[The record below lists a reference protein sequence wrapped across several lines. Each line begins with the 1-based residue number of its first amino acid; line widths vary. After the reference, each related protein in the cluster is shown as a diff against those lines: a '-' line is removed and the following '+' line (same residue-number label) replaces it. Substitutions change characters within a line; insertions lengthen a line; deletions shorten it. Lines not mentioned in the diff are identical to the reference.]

1 MPNVRRAGPVTT
13 DPAPHK
19 VINPPTDITKIKSTD
34 ARASFRSALA
44 GAAFDRL
51 KDALES
57 VECRPRDHVSYVLA
71 LCPAHDDREPS
82 LAVYRKPGRARV
94 VCHAGCDDVAV
105 LVPSGSGWRIFST
118 SRAPRTPPLD
128 VSRAVPQVRT
138 VRSVRRRV
146 APLEPAVVVG
156 AYRYADETAGRF
168 T

>member
-13 DPAPHK
+13 DPARHK

-105 LVPSGSGWRIFST
+105 LAPSGSGWRIFST

-128 VSRAVPQVRT
+128 VSRASPRFGPFGPYGGVWRLWSLLWWSGRT
-138 VRSVRRRV
+138 ATPMR
-146 APLEPAVVVG
+146 P
-156 AYRYADETAGRF
+156 AGRF

>member
-105 LVPSGSGWRIFST
+105 LAALGLGVADLFDEP
-118 SRAPRTPPLD
+118 RAPYAA
-128 VSRAVPQVRT
+128 SRRFQSVPQVRT